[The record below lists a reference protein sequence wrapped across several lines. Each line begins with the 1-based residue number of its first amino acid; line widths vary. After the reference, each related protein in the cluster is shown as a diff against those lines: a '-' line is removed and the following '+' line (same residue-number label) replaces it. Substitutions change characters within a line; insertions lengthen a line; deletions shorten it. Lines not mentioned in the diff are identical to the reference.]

1 MRNKITVPLAF
12 LLVILFSCIPAIL
25 AGEELPAPPDQAK
38 ETTEN
43 SDALKADVEKLKKLK
58 ISGFIQAQYENHQDS
73 EEGIDA
79 SGKPQNYDNFLI
91 RRGRLKAEYA
101 ATKKSKYLVYIDAS
115 KDKVK
120 LLDAYAE
127 FKLPYDV
134 KITFGQYKWPF
145 GYEIPQSSSDREMPE
160 RANVI
165 NQLFPG
171 VRDRGIKASGE
182 MKIGEKNR
190 FDYTAGI
197 FNGTGI
203 EDKTF
208 TWQDADKHKDIVGRM
223 GLDLG
228 KIRFGLSAYSGKE
241 LVPGKP
247 AVPGST
253 TWYDADGDG
262 VIDEGEYVTKE
273 PVAATPDVDY
283 TKDRYGLDFQWYF
296 KMLDLGESAFKAE
309 YIQGKQRGNDV
320 DGWYGLFVQH
330 FGKRNTFAL
339 RVDSYDPDKDADDDE
354 ITSYI
359 PAWLFDWDANLRF
372 TLAYE
377 MPKEKGER
385 KADNNVITFRVQYKF

>member
-1 MRNKITVPLAF
+1 MRNKITALFAA
-12 LLVILFSCIPAIL
+12 LLVMFFTSIFAAL
-25 AGEELPAPPDQAK
+25 AGEEPKIAQEQTEK
-38 ETTEN
+38 ETEK
-43 SDALKADVEKLKKLK
+43 SDELKADVEKLKRLK
-58 ISGFIQAQYENHQDS
+58 ISGFVQAQYENHQDS
-73 EEGIDA
+73 EEGVDA
-79 SGKPQNYDNFLI
+79 SGKPLNYDNFLI
-91 RRGRLKAEYA
+91 RRGRLKVDYS
-101 ATKKSKYLVYIDAS
+101 ATKRSKYLVYIDAS

-127 FKLPYDV
+127 FKLPHDV

-182 MKIGEKNR
+182 VKVGEKNT
-190 FDYTAGI
+190 FEYTAGI

-208 TWQDADKHKDIVGRM
+208 TWQDADKHKDIVGRL

-228 KIRFGLSAYSGKE
+228 KIRFGVSAYSGKE

-262 VIDEGEYVTKE
+262 EIDEGEYVTQE
-273 PVAATPDVDY
+273 PVDATPDVEYD
-283 TKDRYGLDFQWYF
+283 KDRYGMDLQWYF
-296 KMLDLGESAFKAE
+296 TMLDTGESAFKVE
-309 YIQGKQRGNDV
+309 YILGKQRGKDV

-330 FGKRNTFAL
+330 FGTRNAFAL
-339 RVDSYDPDKDADDDE
+339 RVDSYDPNKDADNDE
-354 ITSYI
+354 ITSYV

-377 MPKEKGER
+377 MPKEKGE
-385 KADNNVITFRVQYKF
+385 KKVDNNIITFRVQYKF